1 MLIPGVLC
9 SRQRVSKCKGPET
22 RVDLIYSNNKEANV
36 AGVKWERP
44 NRRHEIRGTGGVKSA
59 DSVGPRGSVE
69 ELGVPSSEM
78 RSHDRVLN
86 RGLSDII

>member
-1 MLIPGVLC
+1 M
-9 SRQRVSKCKGPET
+9 
-22 RVDLIYSNNKEANV
+22 DLIYSNNKEASV

-44 NRRHEIRGTGGVKSA
+44 NRRHEIRGTAGAKSA
-59 DSVGPRGSVE
+59 DSVGPCGSVKE
-69 ELGVPSSEM
+69 PGVPSSEM